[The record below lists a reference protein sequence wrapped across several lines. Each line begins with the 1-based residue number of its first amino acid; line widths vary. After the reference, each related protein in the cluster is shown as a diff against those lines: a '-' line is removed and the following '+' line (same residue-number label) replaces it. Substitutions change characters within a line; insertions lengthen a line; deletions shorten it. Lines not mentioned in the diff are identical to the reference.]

1 MCASSRIVVD
11 NLCCFL
17 ANLGGKA
24 AFVWFGL
31 CLFSFIWI
39 WIEVPET
46 KGKTADELDTLF
58 AEGRPAWRFLE

>member
-1 MCASSRIVVD
+1 MLEGTVD
-11 NLCCFL
+11 KSFLLLLTVL

-24 AFVWFGL
+24 AFIWFGL

-58 AEGRPAWRFLE
+58 AERRPAWRF